1 MEAGELIL
9 RFMEF
14 FY

>member
-1 MEAGELIL
+1 MVKTL

-14 FY
+14 SWVL